1 MNSPDR
7 AGPARPRVRWD
18 ELDLLRGVAGV
29 LMVVNHTGYKW
40 LNAEQLA
47 DPVVSALV
55 FAGSCAPVVFFAT
68 SGVGHGLGSG
78 STRAPDRLGLLRKVA
93 ILLAADALLWLSPSQ
108 WYGLDFLG
116 FIGLS
121 MLALDPLRHARHPL
135 RWATG
140 GIVLVT
146 ILRFGVGEAVKGWP
160 PTPTNVALRII
171 LGIDP
176 VDGVSYPVLP
186 WIAYGLTGFVVGAVA
201 KDARAWIDRRF
212 AWVLAGL
219 AAVIAANVAATRVLV
234 ATGRA
239 IHRWGYVSLAFYF
252 VGFASIAAAIA
263 VALTAARWG
272 GGRTRR
278 LLDLPG
284 LASLALVPLHY
295 VVLALV
301 AAVLPLAALD
311 RYGWLAATL
320 VTLAASFG
328 GARAVQAAATRAVA
342 ARRAWF
348 GPALLGAVA
357 AAFVAKMVSAGAAS
371 PELLQL
377 GIVAVGQLLLC
388 VYFAQDSARPA
399 KAR

>member
-1 MNSPDR
+1 MPDR
-7 AGPARPRVRWD
+7 AGPPRARVRWD
-18 ELDLLRGVAGV
+18 ELDLLRGVAGA

-40 LNAEQLA
+40 LNEAQLA
-47 DPVVSALV
+47 DPAISALV

-78 STRAPDRLGLLRKVA
+78 STRVPDRLGLLRKVA
-93 ILLAADALLWLSPSQ
+93 ILLLADALLWLSPTQ

-135 RWATG
+135 RWALG

-160 PTPTNVALRII
+160 QTPTNAALRIA

-176 VDGVSYPVLP
+176 VEGVSYPVLP

-219 AAVIAANVAATRVLV
+219 AIVLAVNVGATRVLV

-252 VGFASIAAAIA
+252 VGFAAIAAALGL
-263 VALTAARWG
+263 ALVAARWG
-272 GGRTRR
+272 GERTRR

-284 LASLALVPLHY
+284 LASLAVVPLHY
-295 VVLALV
+295 VVIALV

-320 VTLAASFG
+320 VTLVVSFA
-328 GARAVQAAATRAVA
+328 GARAMQATAMRAVA
-342 ARRAWF
+342 ARRAWL
-348 GPALLGAVA
+348 GPALLGAIA
-357 AAFVAKMVSAGAAS
+357 AAFIAKLIPAVASSPAAV
-371 PELLQL
+371 QL
-377 GIVAVGQLLLC
+377 GIVTAGQLLLC
-388 VYFAQDSARPA
+388 VAFALEGARS
-399 KAR
+399 R

>member
-1 MNSPDR
+1 MSTSDR
-7 AGPARPRVRWD
+7 AGPPRARVRVRWD

-29 LMVVNHTGYKW
+29 LMVVNHTGFKW

-47 DPVVSALV
+47 DPLVSALV

-93 ILLAADALLWLSPSQ
+93 ILLLADALLWLSPTQ

-135 RWATG
+135 RWALG

-146 ILRFGVGEAVKGWP
+146 ILRFGVGEALKGSP
-160 PTPTNVALRII
+160 PTPTNAALRII

-219 AAVIAANVAATRVLV
+219 AIVIAANVGATRVLV

-252 VGFASIAAAIA
+252 VGFAAIA
-263 VALTAARWG
+263 TALGLALLAARWG
-272 GGRTRR
+272 GERTRR

-284 LASLALVPLHY
+284 LASLAVVPLHY
-295 VVLALV
+295 VVIAIV
-301 AAVLPLAALD
+301 AAVLPLTALD

-320 VTLAASFG
+320 VTLVVSFA
-328 GARAVQAAATRAVA
+328 GARAMQAMAMRAVA
-342 ARRAWF
+342 ARPAWL
-348 GPALLGAVA
+348 GPSLLGAIA
-357 AAFVAKMVSAGAAS
+357 AAFIAKLIPAVASSPAAV
-371 PELLQL
+371 QL
-377 GIVAVGQLLLC
+377 GIVTGGQLLLC
-388 VYFAQDSARPA
+388 VAFALEGARS
-399 KAR
+399 R